1 MKLSELKEKVIAI
14 RGKEKWE
21 EIENSKI
28 FKIYMAPEEEQL
40 KIVQRDGCCIK
51 FIKNPSEKVQL
62 EAIRENVDAIKY
74 ITNPSEKIQLEAV
87 RQTGYDIR
95 YIKEPSE
102 ELQLEAIR
110 ENADAIQYIKNPIE
124 KVQLEAVKKYGYV
137 IGYIDNPSE
146 ELIDYIIHNK
156 NLEIIKYTLRHI
168 ENDLFEKTFKL
179 SELRNK
185 TLEEIK
191 DLLNKYLLNK

>member
-1 MKLSELKEKVIAI
+1 MKLSELKETVIAI

-28 FKIYMAPEEEQL
+28 FEIYMAPEEEQL
-40 KIVQRDGCCIK
+40 KVVQRDGYCIK
-51 FIKNPSEKVQL
+51 F
-62 EAIRENVDAIKY
+62 
-74 ITNPSEKIQLEAV
+74 ITNPSEKV
-87 RQTGYDIR
+87 
-95 YIKEPSE
+95 
-102 ELQLEAIR
+102 QLEAIR
-110 ENADAIQYIKNPIE
+110 ENADAIQYIKNPSE

-137 IGYIDNPSE
+137 IQYIKEPSE
-146 ELIDYIIHNK
+146 KLIDYIIHNK

-168 ENDLFEKTFKL
+168 ENDLLEKTFKL

-191 DLLNKYLLNK
+191 DLLNK

>member
-1 MKLSELKEKVIAI
+1 MKLSELKEIVIAI

-40 KIVQRDGCCIK
+40 KVVQRDGCCIK

-62 EAIRENVDAIKY
+62 EAVKGN
-74 ITNPSEKIQLEAV
+74 
-87 RQTGYDIR
+87 GYDIR

-102 ELQLEAIR
+102 EVQLEAIR
-110 ENADAIQYIKNPIE
+110 ENPDAIQYIKNPNE
-124 KVQLEAVKKYGYV
+124 ELQLEAVKKYGYV
-137 IGYIDNPSE
+137 IQYIKNPSE

-185 TLEEIK
+185 ILEEIK
-191 DLLNKYLLNK
+191 DLLNK

>member
-1 MKLSELKEKVIAI
+1 MKLSELKETVIAI

-62 EAIRENVDAIKY
+62 EA
-74 ITNPSEKIQLEAV
+74 
-87 RQTGYDIR
+87 
-95 YIKEPSE
+95 
-102 ELQLEAIR
+102 
-110 ENADAIQYIKNPIE
+110 
-124 KVQLEAVKKYGYV
+124 VKKYGYV

-168 ENDLFEKTFKL
+168 ENDLIEKTFKL